1 MENKR
6 VSSSKLLKIGL
17 FGVLFGGLFGG
28 LVVISTLFFEALI
41 SNWLV
46 SVAVLLAVVIVI
58 ILVTRS
64 NFL

>member
-6 VSSSKLLKIGL
+6 VSSSKLLKI
-17 FGVLFGGLFGG
+17 GLFGG